1 VKKMMT
7 KIRILAVAAL
17 VVSALALPQAAW
29 AGPGTNNCW
38 GKVSSQRATTE
49 HDIGE
54 HASAQSEPRAGLGN
68 LAQDLGISV
77 GEVGAFLASVDDLES
92 THCP

>member
-1 VKKMMT
+1 VKKM
-7 KIRILAVAAL
+7 KIRILVVAAL
-17 VVSALALPQAAW
+17 VVLALALPQAAW

-38 GKVSSQRATTE
+38 GTVTSQRAAAV
-49 HDIGE
+49 HDIGT
-54 HASAQSEPRAGLGN
+54 HAAEQSEPRAGLGN

-77 GEVGAFLASVDDLES
+77 GEVGAFLASVDELDA

>member
-7 KIRILAVAAL
+7 KMRILAVAAL
-17 VVSALALPQAAW
+17 VVLALDLPQAAW
-29 AGPGTNNCW
+29 ADPGTNNCW
-38 GKVSSQRATTE
+38 GTVSSQRATTE

-54 HASAQSEPRAGLGN
+54 HASAQPEPRAGLGN

-77 GEVGAFLASVDDLES
+77 GEVGAFLATVDELEA

>member
-1 VKKMMT
+1 MT
-7 KIRILAVAAL
+7 
-17 VVSALALPQAAW
+17 
-29 AGPGTNNCW
+29 
-38 GKVSSQRATTE
+38 SQRATTE

-77 GEVGAFLASVDDLES
+77 GEVGAFLASVDGLEA

>member
-1 VKKMMT
+1 M
-7 KIRILAVAAL
+7 KIRILVVAAL

-29 AGPGTNNCW
+29 AVGSGTNNCW
-38 GKVSSQRATTE
+38 GTVTSQRASTE
-49 HDIGE
+49 HDIGT

-68 LAQDLGISV
+68 LAQDLGTSV
-77 GEVGAFLASVDDLES
+77 GEVGAFLASVDGLDA